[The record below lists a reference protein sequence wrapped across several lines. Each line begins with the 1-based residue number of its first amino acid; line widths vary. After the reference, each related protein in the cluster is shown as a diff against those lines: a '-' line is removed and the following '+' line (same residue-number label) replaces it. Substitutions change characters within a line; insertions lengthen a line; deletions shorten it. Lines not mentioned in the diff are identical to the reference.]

1 MEAILQLVQSR
12 GAEILLLALVLSAA
26 RPLAFIMVSPLFTR
40 FGLQEGLIR
49 GGILLA
55 FAAPVMPGVMAEL
68 QTTGSLPIP
77 SVALLLLKEL
87 GIGLITALVLGIP
100 LWAVAAAGDFL
111 DMQRGAS
118 MAQLV
123 EPGTGEQISPTG
135 TLFFLLMTLVLV
147 ASGWFTEVLM
157 ATLYETYAAWPVL
170 EPLPPISP
178 EVGAGVLSLLDALIR
193 TGLVLAI
200 PILVPLL
207 LAEIALAVAGKYT
220 QQLNVMFLAMSLK
233 QVIFLILLPIYFSA
247 LLYYMRGEV
256 RDLGDA
262 TEVLRGFLGTV
273 P

>member
-1 MEAILQLVQSR
+1 MEAILQLVESR
-12 GAEILLLALVLSAA
+12 GAEVLLVALVLSAA

-49 GGILLA
+49 GGILVA

-68 QTTGSLPIP
+68 FAAPSLPIP
-77 SVALLLLKEL
+77 LVALLLLKEL
-87 GIGLITALVLGIP
+87 GIGLVVALILGIP
-100 LWAVAAAGDFL
+100 LWAVSAAGDFI

-123 EPGTGEQISPTG
+123 EPGTGEQTSPTG

-147 ASGWFTEVLM
+147 SSGWFTEVLM
-157 ATLYETYAAWPVL
+157 ASLYGTYDAWPVL
-170 EPLPPISP
+170 ERLPPVP
-178 EVGAGVLSLLDALIR
+178 QEAGAGALALLDALIR

-200 PILVPLL
+200 PILIPLL

-233 QVIFLILLPIYFSA
+233 QVLFIILLPIYFSA

-262 TEVLRGFLGTV
+262 TDVLRGFFGEA